1 MTNEETILA
10 DKLLKE
16 ATETTNL
23 LHRAHLIEDYSE
35 LIKACF
41 MRLDATSNRQSCMTE
56 TGMVETGSCS
66 EVE

>member
-35 LIKACF
+35 LVKACF
-41 MRLDATSNRQSCMTE
+41 MRSQATANRQSCLT
-56 TGMVETGSCS
+56 TTDMVETESCS